1 MAETYH
7 EDHKENKHYLRM
19 LTHTLQMGFEK
30 KIFKDFSLYIYAD
43 ISPFEAQTYP
53 WEAILKKNLNSTKHE
68 NASAQEKQ
76 VKDFQA
82 YCFKKQP
89 FFLVIPM

>member
-1 MAETYH
+1 MPIYPSL
-7 EDHKENKHYLRM
+7 KPKHTPGKQY
-19 LTHTLQMGFEK
+19 
-30 KIFKDFSLYIYAD
+30 
-43 ISPFEAQTYP
+43 
-53 WEAILKKNLNSTKHE
+53 LKKNLNSAKHE

-89 FFLVIPM
+89 FFLFIPM